1 MAKEIKFNVRIA
13 VDGKEQ
19 LVTATSSVADLR
31 QVMEKAK
38 GSAGCVRDTLLGYTQ
53 TVQAAQNVS
62 NAFSQLA
69 GTLNSITE
77 ESRSFSGAMKAANT
91 MAGKDAAGFELL
103 KSQVAELAKTIP
115 LAREELARGL
125 YQVISNG
132 VPEDNWF

>member
-69 GTLNSITE
+69 DTLNSITE

-91 MAGKDAAGFELL
+91 MAGKDAAGFE
-103 KSQVAELAKTIP
+103 
-115 LAREELARGL
+115 
-125 YQVISNG
+125 
-132 VPEDNWF
+132 